1 MSIRHW
7 LGRKQRL
14 LGQVGLGEWNFLG
27 RRMSATAEGTHR
39 LRVYIHP
46 PTSERLL
53 LVIFSQRIDRQ
64 WRPHWHPGRFLG
76 LDALS
81 QKEITDRALA
91 LRDAYLNGTPVR
103 SGLGLQPSPIV
114 QERLERPTRDHR

>member
-7 LGRKQRL
+7 LRRKQRL
-14 LGQVGLGEWNFLG
+14 RGPVGLGEWDLIG
-27 RRMSATAEGTHR
+27 RRMSATAEGAHR

-46 PTSERLL
+46 PASERLL
-53 LVIFSQRIDRQ
+53 LVVLSRGIDRQ

-91 LRDAYLNGTPVR
+91 LRDAYLTGTPVR
-103 SGLGLQPSPIV
+103 SGLDLRPSPIV
-114 QERLERPTRDHR
+114 QERLEEQSRDHY